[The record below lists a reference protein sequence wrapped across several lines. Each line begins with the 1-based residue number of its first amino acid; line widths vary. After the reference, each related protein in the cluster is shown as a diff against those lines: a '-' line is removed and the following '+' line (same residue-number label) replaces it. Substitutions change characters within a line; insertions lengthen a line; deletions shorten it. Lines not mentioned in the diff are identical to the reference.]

1 MDRRPAAGP
10 LPPRIPVTVSPR
22 PRGGRAGNLQP
33 WCKSPGPAGPWP
45 TAAGR
50 ARGCGKVPLARREGA
65 AGPRCNTTMPACAGR
80 PWDGP
85 GRGAARARCHRRAC
99 AVLRTRG
106 GVGALGMQEE
116 SRQWKNDNRFRRAD
130 SVKEAYYATKVESM
144 EQVPAA
150 PLVCGAHIACISI
163 HVHVYTATRAHR
175 HTIACMSCGDA
186 RVHLT
191 ERGERPDGCEC
202 YAISGACQGVSLHRR
217 GSFGCA
223 HGMRC
228 IAMQVIH
235 LLLEQDAELI
245 EQRSYQ
251 DQLPFSESSCGQVC
265 ASVRACM
272 SSGVCAHVCV
282 RAFQLS
288 RRHAVLP

>member
-1 MDRRPAAGP
+1 MDCGEGEGAGE
-10 LPPRIPVTVSPR
+10 RH
-22 PRGGRAGNLQP
+22 RGGGA
-33 WCKSPGPAGPWP
+33 
-45 TAAGR
+45 
-50 ARGCGKVPLARREGA
+50 LALY
-65 AGPRCNTTMPACAGR
+65 CT
-80 PWDGP
+80 
-85 GRGAARARCHRRAC
+85 RGAASERLACTGGEPSMEERQPVPPGGQCQGGVLRDKGRVDGAGARC
-99 AVLRTRG
+99 
-106 GVGALGMQEE
+106 
-116 SRQWKNDNRFRRAD
+116 
-130 SVKEAYYATKVESM
+130 
-144 EQVPAA
+144 AA
-150 PLVCGAHIACISI
+150 RVHIACISI